1 MDESVFQQPTPDHLS
16 AFVQGD
22 PVAIDEVIRLVLP
35 QLYRWALQQYSN
47 LLPDEVKSTIHQ
59 VLAEICRNH
68 ARYDPNRTKF
78 TTYAINL
85 LRMRLAGLHQSLK
98 KIGEIEDTSSSGHE
112 KLSQKMYNQSDT
124 EELRITQ
131 QQFFSAATARLE
143 RAEREFLELMLQGEK
158 RQEVFVSALARY
170 GSASDPSAEVK
181 NMKERLKRKLK
192 ATALELGYK
201 AEDLLED

>member
-1 MDESVFQQPTPDHLS
+1 MDESIFQQPTPDQLS

-22 PVAIDEVIRLVLP
+22 PVVIDGVIRLVLP
-35 QLYRWALQQYSN
+35 QLYRWALRQYPN
-47 LLPDEVKSTIHQ
+47 LPQDEVRSTVHQ

-68 ARYDPNRTKF
+68 VRYDPSRTKF

-98 KIGEIEDTSSSGHE
+98 KIGEIEDTSQSGHE
-112 KLSQKMYNQSDT
+112 KLSQQAYNQSVT

-131 QQFFSAATARLE
+131 QQFFSAAMTRLDS
-143 RAEREFLELMLQGEK
+143 AEKEFLEQMLQGEK
-158 RQEVFVSALARY
+158 RQEVFVSILARY
-170 GSASDPSAEVK
+170 GFVTDPLAGVK
-181 NMKERLKRKLK
+181 SMKERLKRKLK
-192 ATALELGYK
+192 AIARELEYE